1 MRSAAMANPNV
12 SGALATARWFS
23 CPNPR
28 PQASLRL
35 FCFPYAGGGAA
46 IYRTWSERLPQAVE
60 VNALQLPGRGLRMM
74 ERPFNRMPS
83 LISAIAQALLP
94 RLDKPFAF
102 FGHSMGALA
111 CFELARYMR
120 RKGGPLPLHLFLS
133 GSRAPQLVRR
143 GLPTHALPRTEF
155 IKKLRRLNGTPKEL
169 LECDELM
176 RLMLPALRAD
186 IKICETYV
194 YREEPPLSLPISVF
208 GGLQDRRVS
217 RTQLEAWRHQTD
229 NCFSLEMLSGDHFF
243 LHHAESSL
251 LPLLSRELRRIAK
264 QVV

>member
-1 MRSAAMANPNV
+1 MTDPNV

-46 IYRTWSERLPQAVE
+46 IYRTWTERLPQAVE
-60 VNALQLPGRGLRMM
+60 VHALQLPGRGIRMM
-74 ERPFNRMPS
+74 ERPFNRMPP
-83 LISAIAQALLP
+83 LISAIAQAMLP
-94 RLDKPFAF
+94 HLDKPFAF
-102 FGHSMGALA
+102 FGHSMGALT
-111 CFELARYMR
+111 CFELARHMR
-120 RKGGPLPLHLFLS
+120 RKGEPLPLHLFLS
-133 GSRAPQLVRR
+133 GARAPQIIRR
-143 GLPTHALPRTEF
+143 STPIHALPRTEF

-169 LECDELM
+169 LECGELM
-176 RLMLPALRAD
+176 RLMLPTLRAD

-194 YREEPPLSLPISVF
+194 YRRELPFNLPISVF

-217 RTQLEAWRHQTD
+217 QSQLEAWRHQTND
-229 NCFSLEMLSGDHFF
+229 GFSLEMLPGDHFF
-243 LHHAESSL
+243 LHSAESPL